1 MQRIIIL
8 RMTCWPIQ
16 PNLWAGPDPRD
27 DEDFRN
33 LQSQNITAVLSLQDE
48 EDRGDGG
55 IESERAAAARVGL
68 AFEKRSGQGLQ
79 QCGLAT
85 TSSPVRRRVGA
96 SVGSAAHC
104 VRSLHRRCQP
114 FAQCSCSLSPLVFRM
129 GPKPGAGT
137 CHAVPPVLIAK
148 LSANV
153 ATDSVSGFLCEVPT

>member
-1 MQRIIIL
+1 MSWISAADNCRPRTWGMQRIIIL

-68 AFEKRSGQGLQ
+68 AFESVPVKDFSNADLQ
-79 QCGLAT
+79 LRLPQCVAALAHL
-85 TSSPVRRRVGA
+85 
-96 SVGSAAHC
+96 SAAHC
-104 VRSLHRRCQP
+104 VRSLHCRCQP

-129 GPKPGAGT
+129 GLKPGASTG
-137 CHAVPPVLIAK
+137 HAVPPVLIAK
-148 LSANV
+148 LSAM
-153 ATDSVSGFLCEVPT
+153 